1 MPRRRVPA
9 SDRIA
14 AWVAAGEDVSFRGRR
29 IHTYHRAGRRPA
41 LLLLHGFPS
50 SSFDWRGLL
59 AALPDQ
65 QVIAFDALGFG
76 LSDKPREHRY
86 TLAWQA
92 DLAEALVARA
102 GSPPVVL
109 IAHDMGTS
117 IATELLA
124 RDLRGETP
132 LDVRGA
138 LLFNGSVILERAS
151 LTLGQRALRSPVG
164 PLVAALTSE
173 RAFRRQFAA
182 LFSREHPLSDA
193 EAADQYALIRIR
205 GGRRVMH
212 RLVHYLDERV
222 RLAERWHGA
231 VRDWPGP
238 LHLAWGLQD
247 PVATGQVL
255 DGLRELRPQAPVT
268 TWADVGHYPAVEAPE
283 QVAAVVRALLAE
295 AGAGARA
302 APRPAGSGGP

>member
-1 MPRRRVPA
+1 MSRRTVPA
-9 SDRIA
+9 SERIA
-14 AWVAAGEDVSFRGRR
+14 AWAAAGEDVAFRGRR
-29 IHTYHRAGRRPA
+29 IHAFHRPGERPA

-59 AALPDQ
+59 AALPGQ
-65 QVIAFDALGFG
+65 EVIAFDALGFG
-76 LSDKPREHRY
+76 LSDKPRDHVY
-86 TLAWQA
+86 TLGWQA
-92 DLAEALVARA
+92 DLAEALVERA

-109 IAHDMGTS
+109 VAHDMGTS
-117 IATELLA
+117 VATELLA

-151 LTLGQRALRSPVG
+151 LTLGQRALRSPAG
-164 PLVAALTSE
+164 PLVAGLTNE
-173 RAFRRQFAA
+173 RAFRRQFGA

-193 EAADQYALIRIR
+193 EAADQFALIRIH

-222 RLAERWHGA
+222 RLADRWHGA

-247 PVATGQVL
+247 PVATEAVL
-255 DGLRELRPQAPVT
+255 DGLRELRPHAPVT
-268 TWADVGHYPAVEAPE
+268 TWDDVGHYPAVEAPE
-283 QVAAVVRALLAE
+283 RVAAAVRALLAD
-295 AGAGARA
+295 
-302 APRPAGSGGP
+302 APGR